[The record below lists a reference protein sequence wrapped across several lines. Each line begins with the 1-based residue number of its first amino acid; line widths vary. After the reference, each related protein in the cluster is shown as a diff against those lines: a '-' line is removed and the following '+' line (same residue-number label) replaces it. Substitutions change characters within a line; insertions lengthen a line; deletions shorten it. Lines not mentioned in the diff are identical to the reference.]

1 MLPILPEH
9 KRGRTALPGELRQ
22 QQNRGGGLKKKK
34 GVVEMRTLYII
45 INELF
50 ILLGASGLAFT
61 ALALLGM
68 DFIEAGVIALFV
80 GYAASVLF
88 GLEAECGEN

>member
-1 MLPILPEH
+1 
-9 KRGRTALPGELRQ
+9 
-22 QQNRGGGLKKKK
+22 
-34 GVVEMRTLYII
+34 MRTLYII

-50 ILLGASGLAFT
+50 VLLGASGLVFT

-80 GYAASVLF
+80 GYVSAVLS
-88 GLEAECGEN
+88 GMGVENDEN

>member
-1 MLPILPEH
+1 MLPILPDH
-9 KRGRTALPGELRQ
+9 KRRKNCPPWGVAPTAEPGRWFR
-22 QQNRGGGLKKKK
+22 KK

-45 INELF
+45 INEIF
-50 ILLGASGLAFT
+50 ILLGASGLVFT

-80 GYAASVLF
+80 GYVAAVLL
-88 GLEAECGEN
+88 GLEVEGDEN

>member
-1 MLPILPEH
+1 
-9 KRGRTALPGELRQ
+9 
-22 QQNRGGGLKKKK
+22 
-34 GVVEMRTLYII
+34 MRTLYII

-50 ILLGASGLAFT
+50 VLLGASGLVFM

-80 GYAASVLF
+80 GYVAAVLL
-88 GLEAECGEN
+88 GLEVEGDEN